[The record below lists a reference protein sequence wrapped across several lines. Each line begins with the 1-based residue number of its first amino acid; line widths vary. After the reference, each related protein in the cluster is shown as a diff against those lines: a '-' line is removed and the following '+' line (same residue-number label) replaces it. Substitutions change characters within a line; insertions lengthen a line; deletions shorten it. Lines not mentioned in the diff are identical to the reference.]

1 MPDRKQ
7 QGIHIKEKI
16 INIDE
21 IVAVDMVDG
30 LHRNVFHN
38 HNGAYEL
45 MFCVD
50 GHMVM
55 RLRDEWIDMDAGCC
69 MLIPPG
75 VYHTSLTESNA
86 THCFFIAFATRDSL
100 TDICEHVI
108 RLSEPELALYHS
120 LLPEL
125 TRGYIDTSMHS
136 HTLTLIP
143 NEELPLGSEQLILC
157 SLEQLLVLMLRSEHE
172 SPEKRFIRTHTEYA
186 SSIAEK
192 NYFIENVN
200 AYIKEHLSERLSVE
214 DIASHF
220 GYSRSRLSTLY
231 KQHTGMGLNKAIN
244 MEKHLKA
251 RQLLIESDYSV
262 SEISEMLGF
271 SSPQYFT
278 NAFEKSTGMSPS
290 NYARFKRTKIN

>member
-1 MPDRKQ
+1 MSDKKP

-16 INIDE
+16 VAVDE

-30 LHRNVFHN
+30 LHRNVNHN
-38 HNGAYEL
+38 HKGAYEL

-55 RLRDEWIDMDAGCC
+55 SLREEWIDMDAGCC
-69 MLIPPG
+69 MLVPPG
-75 VYHTSLTESNA
+75 VLHNSMTESTA
-86 THCFFIAFATRDSL
+86 TKCFFIAFATHDDLSAVSER
-100 TDICEHVI
+100 II
-108 RLSEPELALYHS
+108 RLPESVHAAYRS
-120 LLPEL
+120 LLSEL
-125 TRGYIDTSMHS
+125 TKGYINTANFGRTM
-136 HTLTLIP
+136 TLIP
-143 NEELPLGSEQLILC
+143 NEELPFGSEQLILC

-172 SPEKRFIRTHTEYA
+172 NPEKLFVRTHNEYA

-220 GYSRSRLSTLY
+220 GYSRSRLSTIY

-278 NAFEKSTGMSPS
+278 NTFEKSTGMSPS

>member
-1 MPDRKQ
+1 MSDKKP

-16 INIDE
+16 VNIDE
-21 IVAVDMVDG
+21 IVAVDLVDG
-30 LHRNVFHN
+30 LHRNVFHS

-75 VYHTSLTESNA
+75 VFHTSVTESNA
-86 THCFFIAFATRDSL
+86 THCFFIAFATHGDLSN
-100 TDICEHVI
+100 ISEHVI
-108 RLSEPELALYHS
+108 RLSETELAVYRAMLT
-120 LLPEL
+120 EL
-125 TRGYIDTSMHS
+125 SKGYINTGNKVR
-136 HTLTLIP
+136 TLTLIP

-172 SPEKRFIRTHTEYA
+172 NPERRTIRTHDEYA
-186 SSIAEK
+186 SSVAEK
-192 NYFIENVN
+192 NYFIDNIN
-200 AYIKEHLSERLSVE
+200 SYIREHLSERLSVE
-214 DIASHF
+214 DIALHF

-251 RQLLIESDYSV
+251 RQLLIETDYSV

-278 NAFEKSTGMSPS
+278 NTFEKSTGMSPS